1 MIQGPIREMSNM
13 MQDARASYSNSI
25 SLFELLTEKDPFV
38 DHPNATDMRPLEKCI
53 RFDNVSF
60 RYADQDQCKTF
71 LLLLS
76 FSLTSFSLA
85 RFALEGITLTIK
97 RTTTTGLVGTSGAG
111 KSTLIGLLLRFYD
124 PSEGHILW
132 DDVDLCETTNCSRRT
147 NISVVPQEV
156 SLKEI
161 GKRLIPFEIVLSF
174 QSLGCREYFLWP
186 TGCIQV

>member
-1 MIQGPIREMSNM
+1 

-38 DHPNATDMRPLEKCI
+38 DRPNATDMRPLERCI

-60 RYADQDQCKTF
+60 RYADQDQRKEP
-71 LLLLS
+71 S
-76 FSLTSFSLA
+76 VGVVALTSFSSA
-85 RFALEGITLTIK
+85 RFALEGITVTIK
-97 RTTTTGLVGTSGAG
+97 RATTTGLVGTSGAG